1 MLDGWADDTGWWADA
16 YDDPPM
22 KRCKR
27 ARPTPGAALGLCAEQ
42 DAQRLSHMK
51 QAAPA
56 G

>member
-16 YDDPPM
+16 YDDPPHEEM
-22 KRCKR
+22 QTCEANPR
-27 ARPTPGAALGLCAEQ
+27 AALGLCAEQ